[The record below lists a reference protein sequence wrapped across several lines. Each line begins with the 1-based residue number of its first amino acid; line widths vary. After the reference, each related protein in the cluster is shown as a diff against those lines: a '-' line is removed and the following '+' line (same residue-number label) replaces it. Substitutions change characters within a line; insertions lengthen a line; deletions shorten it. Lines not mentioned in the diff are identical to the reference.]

1 MTTTQ
6 EPVAISI
13 DTVLLATDFSGAS
26 EKAAAYAKMI
36 ARRFNSTLE
45 MIHVVDPSAVAICDE
60 VAGCTPPPDKV
71 FSDGTDQMHT
81 QASFVEAGV
90 VTKSFTT
97 EGHDAAQ
104 TLLQLAHQHH
114 ADLIVAGTQS
124 KTGVA
129 RLFLGSTAEKL
140 IRAAECPVLTIGPN
154 VVWPGD
160 GPLEFRCIVYATD
173 FSTQSAKAARY
184 ALAFAAQHG
193 ARLCCCYVENSE
205 AEVPAMR
212 VDKTAAFTEALRQ
225 MMPENGSIPCKPEFF
240 VEHGDPAEGI
250 LVLAAK
256 VGADLI
262 VLGPRKSSFWL
273 KYVNRGVTPSLLAE
287 AKCPV
292 MTIC

>member
-1 MTTTQ
+1 MTITQ

-13 DTVLLATDFSGAS
+13 DTILLATDFSGAS
-26 EKAAAYAKMI
+26 EKAASYAKAI

-45 MIHVVDPSAVAICDE
+45 MIHVVDPSAVAVCDE
-60 VAGCTPPPDKV
+60 VAGCIPPPDKV
-71 FSDGTDQMHT
+71 SGNAADQMRT

-90 VTKSFTT
+90 TTKSFTT

-104 TLLQLAHQHH
+104 TLMELAHQHH

-124 KTGVA
+124 KTGVE

-140 IRAAECPVLTIGPN
+140 IRAADCPVLTIGPS
-154 VVWPGD
+154 VVWPAD

-173 FSTQSAKAARY
+173 FSAQSAKAARY

-205 AEVPAMR
+205 SEVPAMR
-212 VDKTAAFTEALRQ
+212 ADTTADFTEALRH
-225 MMPENGSIPCKPEFF
+225 MMPENGSDVVKPEFF

-262 VLGPRKSSFWL
+262 VLGPRKASFWL
-273 KYVNRGVTPSLLAE
+273 KYVNRGLTPSVLAE

>member
-1 MTTTQ
+1 
-6 EPVAISI
+6 
-13 DTVLLATDFSGAS
+13 
-26 EKAAAYAKMI
+26 
-36 ARRFNSTLE
+36 
-45 MIHVVDPSAVAICDE
+45 MIHVVDPSAVAVCDE
-60 VAGCTPPPDKV
+60 VAGCIPPPDKV
-71 FSDGTDQMHT
+71 SGNAADQMRT

-90 VTKSFTT
+90 TTKSFTT

-104 TLLQLAHQHH
+104 TLMELAHQHH

-124 KTGVA
+124 KTGVE

-140 IRAAECPVLTIGPN
+140 IRAADCPVLTIGPS
-154 VVWPGD
+154 VVWPAD

-173 FSTQSAKAARY
+173 FSAQSAKAARY

-205 AEVPAMR
+205 SEVPAMR
-212 VDKTAAFTEALRQ
+212 ADTTADFTEALRH
-225 MMPENGSIPCKPEFF
+225 MMPENGSDIVKPEFF

-262 VLGPRKSSFWL
+262 VLGPRKASFWL
-273 KYVNRGVTPSLLAE
+273 KYVNRGLTPSVLAE

>member
-1 MTTTQ
+1 MTITQ

-26 EKAAAYAKMI
+26 EKSASYAKAI

-45 MIHVVDPSAVAICDE
+45 MIHVIDPSAIAICDE
-60 VAGCTPPPDKV
+60 VAGCVSLPDKV
-71 FSDGTDQMHT
+71 FSDAADPMRT
-81 QASFVEAGV
+81 QASFIEAGV
-90 VTKSFTT
+90 TTKSFTT
-97 EGHDAAQ
+97 EGHNAAE
-104 TLLQLAHQHH
+104 TLLELAHQHH
-114 ADLIVAGTQS
+114 VDLIVAGTQS
-124 KTGVA
+124 KTGVE
-129 RLFLGSTAEKL
+129 RLFLGSTAEQL
-140 IRAAECPVLTIGPN
+140 IRAAECPVLTIGPS
-154 VVWPGD
+154 VVWPPD

-173 FSTQSAKAARY
+173 FSVQSAKAARY
-184 ALAFAAQHG
+184 ALAFAAQQG

-205 AEVPAMR
+205 AEVPASR
-212 VDKTAAFTEALRQ
+212 ADTTADFTEALRH
-225 MMPENGSIPCKPEFF
+225 MMPEDAINTCHPEFF

-273 KYVNRGVTPSLLAE
+273 KYVNRGLTPSLLAE

-292 MTIC
+292 MTIS